1 MLSRDF
7 LGRPDKD
14 NILIPEILGLQDR
27 ALSENA
33 VILGFTLW
41 ENAVNLLRFLSENA
55 VYALKMYIF
64 ALLNRQ
70 YYVIQENCDTD

>member
-1 MLSRDF
+1 MDCLLQNLWKQSRIMQ
-7 LGRPDKD
+7 
-14 NILIPEILGLQDR
+14 NR

-33 VILGFTLW
+33 VILGFAFW

-55 VYALKMYIF
+55 VYTLKMYIF

-70 YYVIQENCDTD
+70 YYVIQENHNTD